1 MDWYVVHTW
10 IGCEQLAACHLER
23 DLQMEVYLAEVTQR
37 RRDGPQRA
45 PLFPG
50 YLFAAAAA
58 GPVTAEVIDRTPGC
72 GKVVQPP
79 YGHRPFDTAPVTLPY
94 TVVDGLRQG
103 LAAVDAASGL
113 PLQILRAPCGQ
124 AEGLEAALNGL
135 LTPAAR
141 IQLLLQ
147 AVGGQEADED
157 ELACM
162 PAAKRLRRTRGQGRR
177 IHYR

>member
-103 LAAVDAASGL
+103 LAAVGRGQWAAATDFAGAVRPGGGPGGCVKRAADAG
-113 PLQILRAPCGQ
+113 
-124 AEGLEAALNGL
+124 
-135 LTPAAR
+135 AR